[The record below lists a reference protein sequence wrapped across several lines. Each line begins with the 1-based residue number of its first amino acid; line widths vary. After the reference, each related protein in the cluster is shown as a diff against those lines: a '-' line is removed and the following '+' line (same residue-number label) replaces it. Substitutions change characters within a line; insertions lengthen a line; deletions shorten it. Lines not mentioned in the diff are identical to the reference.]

1 MTCISLSI
9 LNQEQEVRKAK
20 IDDSD
25 SLKELTITGK
35 DFVCLAARDCQLQDG
50 DVIQVCLD
58 TPNTYLMV
66 KLDATLDSSLI
77 YVPEQKWTFPIIK
90 NENAIEARAAYR
102 LETKKPYISVRIAT
116 KEEIKSYRN
125 WALNPHD
132 LQHFTGAYPHAS
144 ANVETRNDATFF
156 ACNAIDGT
164 FANLYHGPYPYQS
177 WGINQQLD
185 AALKIE
191 FGREV
196 LLDKVI
202 LTLRADFPH
211 DNYWQQVTLKFSDG
225 THEVFKTVKTE
236 QRQSFTF
243 AKRAVEWVILTEL
256 IQADE
261 PSPFPALTQIELFG
275 QNK

>member
-1 MTCISLSI
+1 M
-9 LNQEQEVRKAK
+9 
-20 IDDSD
+20 
-25 SLKELTITGK
+25 
-35 DFVCLAARDCQLQDG
+35 
-50 DVIQVCLD
+50 
-58 TPNTYLMV
+58 
-66 KLDATLDSSLI
+66 
-77 YVPEQKWTFPIIK
+77 
-90 NENAIEARAAYR
+90 
-102 LETKKPYISVRIAT
+102 
-116 KEEIKSYRN
+116 
-125 WALNPHD
+125 
-132 LQHFTGAYPHAS
+132 
-144 ANVETRNDATFF
+144 
-156 ACNAIDGT
+156 
-164 FANLYHGPYPYQS
+164 
-177 WGINQQLD
+177 GINQQLD

-243 AKRAVEWVILTEL
+243 AKRAAEWVILTEL

-275 QNK
+275 QTIKIRTVPL